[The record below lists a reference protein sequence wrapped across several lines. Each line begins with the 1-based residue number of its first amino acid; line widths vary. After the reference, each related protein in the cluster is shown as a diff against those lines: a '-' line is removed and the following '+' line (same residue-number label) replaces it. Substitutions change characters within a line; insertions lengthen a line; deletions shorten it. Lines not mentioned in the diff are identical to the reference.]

1 MRNKDY
7 RELQVSS
14 SQLVLLFLGII
25 ILGIVIFLLGV
36 SVGKKHAQI
45 VKSSQIATHNITE
58 NVKQEK
64 PVPVK
69 ESEDSISKE
78 LASHEKDKKE
88 LEKPAPPPSPP
99 PIKKQNLYYVQV
111 GAFRIKESALS
122 LAQRLKDNGYS
133 SIVLDPFPN
142 DKRDIYRIRIGG
154 FETKEQAE
162 AIKAKLAKS
171 EGKKK
176 SDYFIVRY

>member
-1 MRNKDY
+1 MRNEGY

-45 VKSSQIATHNITE
+45 VKSSQIAARNITE

-64 PVPVK
+64 PIPVK
-69 ESEDSISKE
+69 EPEDSISKE
-78 LASHEKDKKE
+78 LASHEKAKKE
-88 LEKPAPPPSPP
+88 LKKPAPSP
-99 PIKKQNLYYVQV
+99 PIKKQNLYYVQI
-111 GAFRIKESALS
+111 GAFHIKESALS

>member
-1 MRNKDY
+1 MRNEGY

-69 ESEDSISKE
+69 EPEDSISKE
-78 LASHEKDKKE
+78 LASHEKAKKE
-88 LEKPAPPPSPP
+88 LKKPAPPPPT
-99 PIKKQNLYYVQV
+99 KKQNLYYVQV
-111 GAFRIKESALS
+111 GAFHIKESALS

-162 AIKAKLAKS
+162 SIKTKLAKS

>member
-25 ILGIVIFLLGV
+25 ILGIVIFLLGI
-36 SVGKKHAQI
+36 SVGKKQAQI
-45 VKSSQIATHNITE
+45 VKSSQIAPHNITE

-64 PVPVK
+64 PAPVK
-69 ESEDSISKE
+69 EPEDSISKE
-78 LASHEKDKKE
+78 LASHEKAKKE
-88 LEKPAPPPSPP
+88 LEKPAPPQPL
-99 PIKKQNLYYVQV
+99 KKQNLYYVQV
-111 GAFRIKESALS
+111 GAFKIKESALS

-142 DKRDIYRIRIGG
+142 DKKDIYRIRIGG

-162 AIKAKLAKS
+162 VIKAKLAKS

>member
-45 VKSSQIATHNITE
+45 VKSSQITTHNITE
-58 NVKQEK
+58 NFKQEK

-69 ESEDSISKE
+69 EPEDSISKE
-78 LASHEKDKKE
+78 LASHEKAKKE
-88 LEKPAPPPSPP
+88 LEKPAPPSPT
-99 PIKKQNLYYVQV
+99 KKQNLYYVQV
-111 GAFRIKESALS
+111 GAFHIKESALS

-142 DKRDIYRIRIGG
+142 DKKDIYRIRIGG